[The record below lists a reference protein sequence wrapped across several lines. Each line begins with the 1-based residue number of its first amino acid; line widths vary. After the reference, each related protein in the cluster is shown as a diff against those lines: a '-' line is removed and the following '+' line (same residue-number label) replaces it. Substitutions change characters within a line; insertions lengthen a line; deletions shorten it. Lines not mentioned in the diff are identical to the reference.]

1 MSQPVDTTAPETKA
15 EGTAT
20 ENSENIQ
27 TGSAESQENTKLSYE
42 QLEAEIKKVRQEAA
56 QRRITNRDLEE
67 KAKKWSEYEESQ
79 KTELQKLQ
87 DQLAERDKIAAEA
100 KLEAAK
106 IRIAK
111 KHNVPDDDID
121 LLVGDEDSMERLA
134 ARLGKKEDAGSSS
147 APSDLLAGNRGKPV
161 GSNGG
166 NFSMDDW
173 IRGNYK

>member
-1 MSQPVDTTAPETKA
+1 MSQPVETTAPETKA

-20 ENSENIQ
+20 EGTETQ
-27 TGSAESQENTKLSYE
+27 TGSAESQETKLSHE
-42 QLEAEIKKVRQEAA
+42 DALKELAKVRAEAA
-56 QRRITNRDLEE
+56 QRRIANRELEE

-111 KHNVPDDDID
+111 KHNVPDEDID
-121 LLVGDEDSMERLA
+121 LLVGDEESMERLA
-134 ARLGKKEDAGSSS
+134 TRLGKKEGAGSSS

-161 GSNGG
+161 GSNVG

>member
-1 MSQPVDTTAPETKA
+1 MSQPVDNNAPETTA
-15 EGTAT
+15 EGATTEVT
-20 ENSENIQ
+20 ENSQ
-27 TGSAESQENTKLSYE
+27 TGSNESQKTKLSHD
-42 QLEAEIKKVRQEAA
+42 EALAELAKVRAEAA
-56 QRRITNRDLEE
+56 ARRVANRDLEE

-87 DQLAERDKIAAEA
+87 DQLAERDKATAEA

-106 IRIAK
+106 VRIAK
-111 KHNVPDDDID
+111 KHNVPDEDID

-134 ARLGKKEDAGSSS
+134 ARLGSKENAGSTSGPSS
-147 APSDLLAGNRGKPV
+147 LLAGNRGKPV

-173 IRGNYK
+173 IRGNK

>member
-15 EGTAT
+15 EGVTTEGT
-20 ENSENIQ
+20 ENSQ
-27 TGSAESQENTKLSYE
+27 TGSNESQETKLSHE
-42 QLEAEIKKVRQEAA
+42 DALKELAKVRAEAA
-56 QRRITNRDLEE
+56 ARRVANRDLEE

-111 KHNVPDDDID
+111 KHNVPDEDID

-134 ARLGKKEDAGSSS
+134 ARLGSKESAGSS
-147 APSDLLAGNRGKPV
+147 APATLLAGNRGKPV
-161 GSNGG
+161 GSSGG

-173 IRGNYK
+173 IRGNR